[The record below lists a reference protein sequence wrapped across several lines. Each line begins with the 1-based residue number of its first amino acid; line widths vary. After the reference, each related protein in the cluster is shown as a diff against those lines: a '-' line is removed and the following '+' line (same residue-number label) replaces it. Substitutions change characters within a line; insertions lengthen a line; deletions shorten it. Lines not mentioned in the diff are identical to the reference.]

1 MKKLQFFILFLLP
14 ISVFSQYSEVWNI
27 NTEFNDPINQP
38 YMVSK
43 IEIADNGTIYTSL
56 ASVTRV
62 LNLAGSNS
70 EGKKLF
76 SFTNNITNA
85 VSVIQSTENPLDFY
99 VDETHPNKFLLQES
113 SLYVR
118 YYNVL
123 RNLSNKE
130 TFAYPIY
137 HAKSYPSYYST
148 SIVSKQQ
155 NLRTYTTVFDNNMG
169 LNYADTVWKG
179 YVFEGKRILNYIFSY
194 SGVYNENETNYL
206 LSPDTLSNDPNQAI
220 GVPVAIRRFSNKDFL
235 VVIAS
240 EDVPS
245 SKPVDVSFRILDSN
259 FKETFRYKID
269 ASKMNLNEGNLTI
282 RDVEILGDVI
292 FMTGYTFTQSG
303 IKHPFF
309 ARTNRDGSMLSYK
322 SLHNNAEM
330 KRLVKLN
337 DNTLL
342 AVGKTMTTVGNE
354 EVTKRYLVELASD
367 LSVNQSVEFSGEGNG
382 YLNDVAVS
390 PEGDVYIGGSQN
402 GLPYLAKVVNNV
414 TSVQAPQPITSTM
427 PNEVFIH
434 PNPAKS
440 SVSLTLPQ
448 ALYGNGSIRLYTMDG
463 SLVATFFE
471 GVFSQQKDY
480 TFSVATL
487 PSGSYSILIDSPSQK
502 IRSTINIIR

>member
-1 MKKLQFFILFLLP
+1 MKKLLSLILFLIP
-14 ISVFSQYSEVWNI
+14 ISVFSQYSEVWKVTDKLYESVNKPF
-27 NTEFNDPINQP
+27 E
-38 YMVSK
+38 VSK
-43 IEIADNGTIYTSL
+43 IKIALNGSIYASL
-56 ASVTRV
+56 TNIPKFPQLSNVNNSGEV
-62 LNLAGSNS
+62 LS
-70 EGKKLF
+70 LF
-76 SFTNNITNA
+76 YNNVSKATAIAQNA
-85 VSVIQSTENPLDFY
+85 DSSLVFY
-99 VDETHPNKFLLQES
+99 VDESNPNKFLLQEGN
-113 SLYVR
+113 LQIR
-118 YYNVL
+118 YYNLLQSEDV
-123 RNLSNKE
+123 KE
-130 TFAYPIY
+130 TYSYPIT
-137 HAKSYPSYYST
+137 HPKSYPIFYDSPLL
-148 SIVSKQQ
+148 SKKQ
-155 NLRTYTTVFDNNMG
+155 NLRRFSVVFDDDFG
-169 LNYADTVWKG
+169 LAYADTVWLG
-179 YVFEGKRILNYIFSY
+179 NVFEGKRIQNYIFST
-194 SGVYNENETNYL
+194 SGVFNENEKNFF
-206 LSPDTLSNDPNQAI
+206 LSTDTLEGDQNQAI
-220 GVPVAIRRFSNKDFL
+220 GVPVAIRRFSNQDFL

-269 ASKMNLNEGNLTI
+269 ASKLNLNGGNLTI

-292 FMTGYTFTQSG
+292 FMTGYTYTNSG

-309 ARTNRDGSMLSYK
+309 ARINRDGTMRSYK
-322 SLHNNAEM
+322 SLSNNAEM

-342 AVGKTMTTVGNE
+342 SVGKTVTTVGNE
-354 EVTKRYLVELASD
+354 VVTKRYLVELTSD

-390 PEGDVYIGGSQN
+390 PAGDVYIGGSQN
-402 GLPYLAKVVNNV
+402 GLPYLAKVAKNV

-448 ALYGNGSIRLYTMDG
+448 ALYGNGSIRLFTMDG

-471 GVFSQQKDY
+471 GVFSQQKDF
-480 TFSVATL
+480 TFSVASL
-487 PSGSYSILIDSPSQK
+487 PSGSYSILIDSPNQK

>member
-1 MKKLQFFILFLLP
+1 MKKLQFLILFLTP
-14 ISVFSQYSEVWNI
+14 VFVFSQYSEVWEVTDMLYESVNKPF
-27 NTEFNDPINQP
+27 E
-38 YMVSK
+38 VSK
-43 IEIADNGTIYTSL
+43 IKVASNGSIYTSL
-56 ASVTRV
+56 ANIPRFPQLSNVNNSGEVLSLFYNDVTKATAIAQNKEKTLV
-62 LNLAGSNS
+62 
-70 EGKKLF
+70 F
-76 SFTNNITNA
+76 F
-85 VSVIQSTENPLDFY
+85 
-99 VDETHPNKFLLQES
+99 VDESNPNKFLLQEGES
-113 SLYVR
+113 ALR
-118 YYNVL
+118 YYNLLKSDMV
-123 RNLSNKE
+123 KE
-130 TFAYPIY
+130 SY
-137 HAKSYPSYYST
+137 SYPLTHPKNQPLFYNSPLL
-148 SIVSKQQ
+148 SKEQ
-155 NLRTYTTVFDNNMG
+155 NLRKYSCIFDNDFG
-169 LNYADTVWKG
+169 LAYADTVWLG
-179 YVFEGKRILNYIFSY
+179 TVFEGKRILNYLFST
-194 SGVYNENETNYL
+194 SGMFNENEKNYL
-206 LSPDTLSNDPNQAI
+206 LSPDTLGNDANQAI
-220 GVPVAIRRFSNKDFL
+220 GVPVAIRRFSNKNFL

-245 SKPVDVSFRILDSN
+245 SKPVDISFRIIDSN
-259 FKETFRYKID
+259 RIERSRFKID
-269 ASKMNLNEGNLTI
+269 ASKMNLNGGNLTI

-292 FMTGYTFTQSG
+292 FMTGYTYSTSG

-309 ARTNRDGSMLSYK
+309 ATINRDGSLLSYK

-390 PEGDVYIGGSQN
+390 PEGDVYIGGAQN
-402 GLPYLAKVVNNV
+402 GLPYLAKVAKNV

-448 ALYGNGSIRLYTMDG
+448 ALYGNGSIRLFTMDG
-463 SLVATFFE
+463 SLVATLFE

-480 TFSVATL
+480 TFSVASL